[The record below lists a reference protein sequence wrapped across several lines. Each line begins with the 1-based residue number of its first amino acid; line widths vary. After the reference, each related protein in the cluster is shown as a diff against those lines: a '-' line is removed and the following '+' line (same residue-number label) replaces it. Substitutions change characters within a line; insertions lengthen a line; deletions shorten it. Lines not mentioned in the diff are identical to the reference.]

1 MKFGKGVKFIVN
13 DDLLKEHDIAGDV
26 QKLSELI
33 DLIEDK
39 SDRFCVI
46 DLLTD
51 IKSSMGPKQE

>member
-1 MKFGKGVKFIVN
+1 MKFGKGVKFVIS

-33 DLIEDK
+33 DLINDK
-39 SDRFCVI
+39 SNRFCVI

-51 IKSSMGPKQE
+51 IRASMDAR